1 MVDCIERKLLN
12 KNSHYVQYF
21 YCNLFNIFT
30 NLTNVHTLLVC
41 RTSYDHDYVFYD
53 YRYVDTKKDDVALSL
68 SNGSNIETLN

>member
-1 MVDCIERKLLN
+1 MFNIFIVTC
-12 KNSHYVQYF
+12 
-21 YCNLFNIFT
+21 FNIFT

-68 SNGSNIETLN
+68 FYSSNIETLNYNFVSLPRICC